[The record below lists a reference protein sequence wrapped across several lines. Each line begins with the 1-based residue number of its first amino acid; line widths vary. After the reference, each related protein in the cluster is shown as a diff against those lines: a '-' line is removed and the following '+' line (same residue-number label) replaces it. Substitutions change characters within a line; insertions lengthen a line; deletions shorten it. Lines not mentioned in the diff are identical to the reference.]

1 MNAIILAAGLG
12 SRFKE
17 MTQTV
22 HKALL
27 DICGTP
33 NLERTLSFLREAGI
47 SNIAV
52 VTGHLHRQFDY
63 LQEKYGCV
71 LIHNEKYREYN
82 SIYSFSLARDFF
94 NGCYVVDA
102 DVVLGRNIFLNRPR
116 HSTYFTVVR
125 ARTHNEWLPVSD
137 DTGRVVRIDIGSQPR
152 PSLSGVSY
160 WTAEDCR
167 TILNLLG
174 TYAGAERLENP
185 KLYWDN
191 IPMEHLGKLDIR
203 TELLGSGDIFEMDDQ
218 EDYRAILRQL
228 SPLKERQCS
237 DAQGGA

>member
-71 LIHNEKYREYN
+71 LIHNEKH
-82 SIYSFSLARDFF
+82 L
-94 NGCYVVDA
+94 
-102 DVVLGRNIFLNRPR
+102 FL
-116 HSTYFTVVR
+116 F
-125 ARTHNEWLPVSD
+125 
-137 DTGRVVRIDIGSQPR
+137 
-152 PSLSGVSY
+152 
-160 WTAEDCR
+160 
-167 TILNLLG
+167 
-174 TYAGAERLENP
+174 AGA
-185 KLYWDN
+185 
-191 IPMEHLGKLDIR
+191 
-203 TELLGSGDIFEMDDQ
+203 
-218 EDYRAILRQL
+218 
-228 SPLKERQCS
+228 
-237 DAQGGA
+237 